1 MLFKPLI
8 SPAEEMGEGTEHG
21 GLLWNFSKTRL
32 LVNRQD
38 LGSDLMG
45 GQDAGSALH
54 RSNHYSRRR
63 GSPRVWRAVDA
74 GDGPR
79 HTSGP
84 QAAISFLM
92 PGGVRTAAWVPE
104 GSGPGS
110 VPEGGTAK
118 CCWEEQCPRPG
129 PVRGRGCDQG
139 PHGVLS
145 APVSI

>member
-45 GQDAGSALH
+45 GQDAGSVLH

-92 PGGVRTAAWVPE
+92 PGVSGQPR
-104 GSGPGS
+104 GSRKA
-110 VPEGGTAK
+110 VARA
-118 CCWEEQCPRPG
+118 QCPRVAQLSAAG
-129 PVRGRGCDQG
+129 KSSVRGLD
-139 PHGVLS
+139 L
-145 APVSI
+145 